1 VEPPNDADGWYRVEE
16 DPVAFVEDRNRLRD
30 SLVWFD
36 ERGGGELVDL
46 LVQRSALL
54 SKTAFY
60 PLVASLFLQSGFPV
74 WRGAPGDTSSRF
86 DLLLVDEE
94 DSLPVEVK
102 SRPESAIINV
112 KSIQQALENKIIL
125 DNRAFHASRRESST
139 LVVGYEYPPARSD
152 ATELIDDIDR
162 AYGIRVGLVSIRR
175 LYELAVE
182 RSVTGRSQPRAL
194 LAGLKGPL

>member
-1 VEPPNDADGWYRVEE
+1 MDVLGP
-16 DPVAFVEDRNRLRD
+16 
-30 SLVWFD
+30 
-36 ERGGGELVDL
+36 
-46 LVQRSALL
+46 RSAGL
-54 SKTAFY
+54 SQSAFY

-102 SRPESAIINV
+102 SRPESAVINV

-125 DNRAFHASRRESST
+125 DSRAFHASRRESST

-152 ATELIDDIDR
+152 VSELIRHIDR
-162 AYGIRVGLVSIRR
+162 AYEIRVGLVSISR
-175 LYELAVE
+175 LYDLAVE
-182 RSVTGRSQPRAL
+182 RSVTGRTWPRAIL
-194 LAGLKGPL
+194 SALKGPL